1 MTNAPD
7 NDEVVETTSA
17 KLRTA
22 LMAAAQ
28 VAQRIARAREQDV
41 REAAAASTQEATE
54 LQTRLEAERQ
64 VAAALTAPT
73 ARDDWWDTA
82 TVEDVTSAYEVAH
95 AWEDIDHTLRRD
107 AMRIR
112 NEVSA
117 RYGITPDDLTHSG
130 SLNREA
136 DAQRA
141 EARQDVGAAVAMSAD
156 SAADLTDGGHAD
168 SDYQSAVQGRE
179 AALWDSAER
188 REQMAS
194 DLQGVASAEEID
206 VRMLVD
212 TGNAKPAREAV
223 NPRVAGSG
231 SSPEPVKAPKVAQR
245 PTQRPSR

>member
-7 NDEVVETTSA
+7 NDEVTETAAA

-41 REAAAASTQEATE
+41 RDAAASSAQEAAE

-64 VAAALTAPT
+64 TAAALTAPT
-73 ARDDWWDTA
+73 ARDDWWETA
-82 TVEDVTSAYEVAH
+82 TVEDITSAYKVAH
-95 AWEDIDHTLRRD
+95 AWEDIDPVLRRD
-107 AMRIR
+107 AERIR
-112 NEVSA
+112 EEVGA
-117 RYGITPDDLTHSG
+117 RYGISPGDLSRSD
-130 SLNREA
+130 SLSRDA
-136 DAQRA
+136 AAQRA
-141 EARQDVGAAVAMSAD
+141 EARQDVSAAVAMSAD
-156 SAADLTDGGHAD
+156 SAADLAEGGHAD
-168 SDYQSAVQGRE
+168 SDYQSAAQGRE
-179 AALWDSAER
+179 AAWWDSSAR

-194 DLQGVASAEEID
+194 DLEGVASAEEVD

-223 NPRVAGSG
+223 NPRSAGTG
-231 SSPEPVKAPKVAQR
+231 SSLEPVKVPKVAQR